1 MFFLGRYAPCGGTLC
16 AVVSGVLKCVFM
28 VERNI
33 KKLLLEAL
41 NKKGDNPEDVSCVY
55 SSGFLRY
62 EAGPVPMMPPSCLAA
77 NLPEGEL
84 AILFCHSKK
93 YNYSLVKTDREI
105 KIETSLNISIHTP

>member
-1 MFFLGRYAPCGGTLC
+1 
-16 AVVSGVLKCVFM
+16 M

-41 NKKGDNPEDVSCVY
+41 IKKGDNPEDVSCMY
-55 SSGFLRY
+55 SGSTSLL
-62 EAGPVPMMPPSCLAA
+62 MPYCLAA
-77 NLPEGEL
+77 NLPDGEL

-105 KIETSLNISIHTP
+105 KIATSTKH